1 MKNGGSLFS
10 RLDNRHK
17 NRVRY
22 KVTVSKSYRFWKLSF
37 FQVESYR
44 CPKVTVFLGWKLP
57 FIVKK
62 LPFLVIK
69 LPFISE
75 SYRFEFS
82 LKLNGNFDTDKVT
95 VYWYRVTVF

>member
-22 KVTVSKSYRFWKLSF
+22 KVTVSKSYRFWKLPF
-37 FQVESYR
+37 FSGRKLPLPKSYR
-44 CPKVTVFLGWKLP
+44 FLGWKLP

-75 SYRFEFS
+75 SCRFEFS
-82 LKLNGNFDTDKVT
+82 
-95 VYWYRVTVF
+95 

>member
-22 KVTVSKSYRFWKLSF
+22 KVTVSKSYRFWKL
-37 FQVESYR
+37 
-44 CPKVTVFLGWKLP
+44 P

-82 LKLNGNFDTDKVT
+82 
-95 VYWYRVTVF
+95 